1 MRHRAYVLSA
11 VGEAVAFLEAFV
23 NELYQDAA
31 DGTAGAAD
39 GLSPDMVRLM
49 AEHWRGTNSGK
60 SIGAIEKYDMARV
73 YAG

>member
-1 MRHRAYVLSA
+1 MPRSVLPVKSA
-11 VGEAVAFLEAFV
+11 PLVGAALH
-23 NELYQDAA
+23 QDAA

-49 AEHWRGTNSGK
+49 AEHWRGTNGK

>member
-1 MRHRAYVLSA
+1 
-11 VGEAVAFLEAFV
+11 
-23 NELYQDAA
+23 
-31 DGTAGAAD
+31 
-39 GLSPDMVRLM
+39 MVRLM